1 MDEEGGD
8 RSSGD
13 LKAAAAH
20 SKWGD
25 ARLQGTPPDG
35 GSVSFAAVYQV
46 SPPLAGSVASCLL
59 CHKFMRPGQRA

>member
-20 SKWGD
+20 AKWGD
-25 ARLQGTPPDG
+25 EPPAGGQCCELPALPQVHAAR
-35 GSVSFAAVYQV
+35 S
-46 SPPLAGSVASCLL
+46 ASLVN
-59 CHKFMRPGQRA
+59 HP